1 MNQATLFD
9 KTMSESA
16 TEENCIQ
23 LIARCK
29 RFGQVLLTSEG
40 QLLPLSPS
48 RMRVAELQPDWV
60 YSVTN
65 VEEAREVIER
75 SQVPSPALEA
85 QNPVQILD
93 GVFFRPSS
101 P

>member
-23 LIARCK
+23 LIARCNAK

-75 SQVPSPALEA
+75 SRFLRQP
-85 QNPVQILD
+85 
-93 GVFFRPSS
+93 
-101 P
+101 

>member
-60 YSVTN
+60 Y
-65 VEEAREVIER
+65 R
-75 SQVPSPALEA
+75 
-85 QNPVQILD
+85 
-93 GVFFRPSS
+93 
-101 P
+101 